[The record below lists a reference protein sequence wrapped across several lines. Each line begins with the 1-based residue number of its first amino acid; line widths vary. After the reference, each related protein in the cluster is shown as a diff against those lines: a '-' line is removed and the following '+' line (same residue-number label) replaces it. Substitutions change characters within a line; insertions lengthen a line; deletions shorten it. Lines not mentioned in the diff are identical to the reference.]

1 MVTNLSLLLEL
12 DTRAKRKSNQWGGE
26 KKFER
31 EKAQIFWED
40 RKNIPAVTGKF
51 TERNQTSTDLEG
63 GGEGRQRRTWTE
75 WGELTLSRESV
86 RYSCYVTRVRPSVV
100 NDVVQLWLATRTL
113 VLDGGQLSLRH
124 GYCVSIEHK
133 RDVARSDGYYSPDHP
148 SAFSRGVCIRVESR
162 MKRSPLSSFVRAPP
176 PPSGNKPPKEFRKL
190 DRVYTVE
197 RLHAKIEGNRRRF
210 HE

>member
-1 MVTNLSLLLEL
+1 MDIIL
-12 DTRAKRKSNQWGGE
+12 
-26 KKFER
+26 
-31 EKAQIFWED
+31 
-40 RKNIPAVTGKF
+40 PA
-51 TERNQTSTDLEG
+51 
-63 GGEGRQRRTWTE
+63 
-75 WGELTLSRESV
+75 
-86 RYSCYVTRVRPSVV
+86 
-100 NDVVQLWLATRTL
+100 
-113 VLDGGQLSLRH
+113 
-124 GYCVSIEHK
+124 
-133 RDVARSDGYYSPDHP
+133 PDHP